1 MIPEPPLSETL
12 RRVAHWFDAV
22 RNGTHAFTA
31 EGMAAFA
38 GLLHG
43 SADRAERLEAE
54 ATEARSAALDAAV
67 RRVLT
72 ETMSD
77 APPPIAP
84 TSEHFTQLIDIA
96 AGRVPGVVLLPVRYA
111 RAVPW
116 GQADEGGA
124 A

>member
-1 MIPEPPLSETL
+1 MIQEPPLSETL
-12 RRVAHWFDAV
+12 RRVAHWFDSMLP
-22 RNGTHAFTA
+22 GTNAFSA

-43 SADRAERLEAE
+43 SAERAERLEAE
-54 ATEARSAALDAAV
+54 ATEARSAALDATV

-77 APPPIAP
+77 APMPVAP
-84 TSEHFTQLIDIA
+84 TSEHFTMLIDIA
-96 AGRVPGVVLLPVRYA
+96 AGRVPGVVLLPVRQA